1 MLNCTAT
8 PALSDSSLVS
18 FEAVDRPNYF
28 LEARPQDNLRLTK
41 WKESDA
47 FWDGATF
54 VLHRDTSV
62 PGYDSLESFSKRGYF
77 LHASP
82 PRLQLLKHRNW
93 PAFRR
98 GALFKITGN
107 VFIVEAGN

>member
-28 LEARPQDNLRLTK
+28 LEARPQGNLRLTK